1 MSHSA
6 ARELSVRCKLP
17 VRSRNM
23 RIPIRLFARMQLS
36 FTVFTALLLLPTRGA
51 AAQSTNSNDQDKN
64 LDIQLHVGK
73 DADARKVG
81 LPLYPG
87 ARLKHDEENQNRANF
102 ALLTGAFGMKLVVA
116 SYASGDAPSKVIA
129 YYREQLKR
137 YGRVLECR
145 SKEPGGDVHA
155 NVHSPESK
163 DSKQLKCDGDNEGNI
178 VELKEGTEDNQH
190 GVSVEPAETG
200 KGSTFAL
207 VYVYT
212 RGKQGDI

>member
-1 MSHSA
+1 
-6 ARELSVRCKLP
+6 
-17 VRSRNM
+17 M
-23 RIPIRLFARMQLS
+23 RIPIRLFARMHLS
-36 FTVFTALLLLPTRGA
+36 FTVLAALLLWPASRA
-51 AAQSTNSNDQDKN
+51 AAQHPNSDDEDKN

-73 DADARKVG
+73 DADAQKVG

-116 SYASGDAPSKVIA
+116 NYDSGDAPSKVIA

-145 SKEPGGDVHA
+145 TKESGGDVHA
-155 NVHSPESK
+155 NLHSQESK
-163 DSKQLKCDGDNEGNI
+163 DSKQLKCDGDNAGNI
-178 VELKEGTEDNQH
+178 VELKAGTEDNQH
-190 GVSVEPAETG
+190 VVSVEPSKTG

>member
-1 MSHSA
+1 
-6 ARELSVRCKLP
+6 
-17 VRSRNM
+17 M
-23 RIPIRLFARMQLS
+23 RLPIRLFARMQLS
-36 FTVFTALLLLPTRGA
+36 FTVFAVLLLLPARRA
-51 AAQSTNSNDQDKN
+51 AAQNTTSDDEDKN
-64 LDIQLHVGK
+64 LDIQFHVGK
-73 DADARKVG
+73 DADAQKVG

-116 SYASGDAPSKVIA
+116 SYDSGDAPSKVIA

-137 YGRVLECR
+137 YGPVLECR
-145 SKEPGGDVHA
+145 TKESGGDVHA
-155 NVHSPESK
+155 NLHTQESK
-163 DSKQLKCDGDNEGNI
+163 DSKRLKCDGDNAGNI
-178 VELKEGTEDNQH
+178 VELKAGTEDNQH
-190 GVSVEPAETG
+190 VVSVQPSETG

>member
-1 MSHSA
+1 
-6 ARELSVRCKLP
+6 
-17 VRSRNM
+17 M

-36 FTVFTALLLLPTRGA
+36 FTVFAVLLLLPARRA
-51 AAQSTNSNDQDKN
+51 AAQNTTGDDEDKN
-64 LDIQLHVGK
+64 LDIQFHVGK

-116 SYASGDAPSKVIA
+116 NYDSGDAPSKVIA

-145 SKEPGGDVHA
+145 TKESGGDVHA
-155 NVHSPESK
+155 TVHTQESK
-163 DSKQLKCDGDNEGNI
+163 DSKQLKCDGDNAGNI
-178 VELKEGTEDNQH
+178 VELKAGTEDNQH
-190 GVSVEPAETG
+190 VVSVEPSKTG

-207 VYVYT
+207 VCVYT

>member
-6 ARELSVRCKLP
+6 APELSARCKLP

-23 RIPIRLFARMQLS
+23 RIPIRLLARMHLS
-36 FTVFTALLLLPTRGA
+36 FAVFAALLLLPARRA
-51 AAQSTNSNDQDKN
+51 AAQNTNSDDQDKN

-73 DADARKVG
+73 DADAQKVG

-87 ARLKHDEENQNRANF
+87 ARLKHDEENQKRANF

-116 SYASGDAPSKVIA
+116 NYDSGDT
-129 YYREQLKR
+129 
-137 YGRVLECR
+137 
-145 SKEPGGDVHA
+145 PG
-155 NVHSPESK
+155 NV
-163 DSKQLKCDGDNEGNI
+163 
-178 VELKEGTEDNQH
+178 VELKAGTEDNQH
-190 GVSVEPAETG
+190 VVSVEPSETG

-207 VYVYT
+207 VYLFT

>member
-1 MSHSA
+1 
-6 ARELSVRCKLP
+6 
-17 VRSRNM
+17 M

-36 FTVFTALLLLPTRGA
+36 LTAFTVLLLLPTQGA

-87 ARLKHDEENQNRANF
+87 ARLKPDEENQNRANF

-145 SKEPGGDVHA
+145 SKEPGGDGHA
-155 NVHSPESK
+155 KVRSRESQ
-163 DSKQLKCDGDNEGNI
+163 DSKQLKCDGDNAGNV
-178 VELKEGTEDNQH
+178 VELKAGTEDNQH
-190 GVSVEPAETG
+190 VVSVEPAETG

>member
-1 MSHSA
+1 
-6 ARELSVRCKLP
+6 
-17 VRSRNM
+17 M
-23 RIPIRLFARMQLS
+23 RIPIRLLARMHLS
-36 FTVFTALLLLPTRGA
+36 FAVFAALLLLPARRA
-51 AAQSTNSNDQDKN
+51 AAQNTNSDDQDKN

-73 DADARKVG
+73 DADAQKVG

-87 ARLKHDEENQNRANF
+87 ARLKHDEENQKRANF

-116 SYASGDAPSKVIA
+116 NYDSGDAPGKVIA

-145 SKEPGGDVHA
+145 TQESGGDVHA
-155 NVHSPESK
+155 SVHTQESQ
-163 DSKQLKCDGDNEGNI
+163 DSKQLKCDGDNAGNI
-178 VELKEGTEDNQH
+178 VELKAGTEDNQH
-190 GVSVEPAETG
+190 VVSVEPSETG

-207 VYVYT
+207 VYLFT

>member
-1 MSHSA
+1 
-6 ARELSVRCKLP
+6 
-17 VRSRNM
+17 M
-23 RIPIRLFARMQLS
+23 RIPIRRFARTHPS
-36 FTVFTALLLLPTRGA
+36 FTVFAALVLLPVGLA
-51 AAQSTNSNDQDKN
+51 AAQNSKGEDEDKN
-64 LDIQLHVGK
+64 VDIQLHVGK

-87 ARLKHDEENQNRANF
+87 AHLKHDEENQSRANF

-116 SYASGDAPSKVIA
+116 KYDSGDAPGKVIA
-129 YYREQLKR
+129 YYRGQLKR

-145 SKEPGGDVHA
+145 TKESGGDVHA
-155 NVHSPESK
+155 NVHTQDSK
-163 DSKQLKCDGDNEGNI
+163 DSKQLKCDGENAGNI
-178 VELKEGTEDNQH
+178 VELKAGTEDNQH
-190 GVSVEPAETG
+190 VVSVEPSETG

>member
-1 MSHSA
+1 
-6 ARELSVRCKLP
+6 
-17 VRSRNM
+17 M
-23 RIPIRLFARMQLS
+23 RILIRRVARMHLS
-36 FTVFTALLLLPTRGA
+36 FTVFAALLLLPASRA
-51 AAQSTNSNDQDKN
+51 AAQNPNRDDEDKN
-64 LDIQLHVGK
+64 LDLQLHVGK
-73 DADARKVG
+73 DADAQKVG

-116 SYASGDAPSKVIA
+116 SYDYGDAPSKVIA

-145 SKEPGGDVHA
+145 TKESGGDVHA
-155 NVHSPESK
+155 KVHSHDSK
-163 DSKQLKCDGDNEGNI
+163 DSKRLKCDGDNAGNI
-178 VELKEGTEDNQH
+178 VELKAGTEDNQH
-190 GVSVEPAETG
+190 VVSVEPSDTG

-207 VYVYT
+207 VYVFT

>member
-1 MSHSA
+1 
-6 ARELSVRCKLP
+6 
-17 VRSRNM
+17 M
-23 RIPIRLFARMQLS
+23 RIPIRLFARMHLS
-36 FTVFTALLLLPTRGA
+36 FTVLASLLLLPARPA
-51 AAQSTNSNDQDKN
+51 AAQNPNRDDQDKN

-73 DADARKVG
+73 DADAQKVG

-87 ARLKHDEENQNRANF
+87 ARLKHDEENQHRANF
-102 ALLTGAFGMKLVVA
+102 SLLTGAFGMKLVIA
-116 SYASGDAPSKVIA
+116 SYDSGDAPGKVIA

-145 SKEPGGDVHA
+145 TKQSGGEVQA
-155 NVHSPESK
+155 NVHTQESK
-163 DSKQLKCDGDNEGNI
+163 EAKQLQCEGDNAGNI
-178 VELKEGTEDNQH
+178 VELKVGTEDNLH
-190 GVSVEPAETG
+190 VVSVEPSETG

>member
-1 MSHSA
+1 
-6 ARELSVRCKLP
+6 L
-17 VRSRNM
+17 
-23 RIPIRLFARMQLS
+23 ARMHLS
-36 FTVFTALLLLPTRGA
+36 FAVFAALLLLPARRA
-51 AAQSTNSNDQDKN
+51 AAQNTNSDDQDKN

-73 DADARKVG
+73 DADAQKVG

-87 ARLKHDEENQNRANF
+87 ARLKHDEENQKRANF

-116 SYASGDAPSKVIA
+116 NYDSGDAPGKVIA

-145 SKEPGGDVHA
+145 TQESGGDVHA
-155 NVHSPESK
+155 SVHTQESQ
-163 DSKQLKCDGDNEGNI
+163 DSKQLKCDGDNAGNI
-178 VELKEGTEDNQH
+178 VELKAGTEDNQH
-190 GVSVEPAETG
+190 VVSVEPSETG

-207 VYVYT
+207 VYLFT

>member
-1 MSHSA
+1 MSRSA
-6 ARELSVRCKLP
+6 APELSVRCKLP

-36 FTVFTALLLLPTRGA
+36 ITVLAALLLLPTRGA
-51 AAQSTNSNDQDKN
+51 AQSANRDDQDKN

-102 ALLTGAFGMKLVVA
+102 ALLTGAFAMNLVVA
-116 SYASGDAPSKVIA
+116 SYDSGDHPGKVIA

-137 YGRVLECR
+137 YGRGLECR
-145 SKEPGGDVHA
+145 SKESGGAVHA
-155 NVHSPESK
+155 NVHSQESK
-163 DSKQLKCDGDNEGNI
+163 DSKQLKCDGDNAGNI
-178 VELKEGTEDNQH
+178 VELKAGTEDNQH
-190 GVSVEPAETG
+190 VVDRKSV
-200 KGSTFAL
+200 
-207 VYVYT
+207 V
-212 RGKQGDI
+212 

>member
-1 MSHSA
+1 
-6 ARELSVRCKLP
+6 
-17 VRSRNM
+17 M
-23 RIPIRLFARMQLS
+23 RIPIRLFARMHLS
-36 FTVFTALLLLPTRGA
+36 FAVFAWLLLLPARPA
-51 AAQSTNSNDQDKN
+51 AAQTNSDDQDKN

-73 DADARKVG
+73 DADAQKVG

-87 ARLKHDEENQNRANF
+87 ARLKHDEENQHRANF
-102 ALLTGAFGMKLVVA
+102 ALLTGAFGVKLVIA
-116 SYASGDAPSKVIA
+116 SYDSADAPRKVIA

-145 SKEPGGDVHA
+145 SQESGGDVQA
-155 NVHSPESK
+155 NVHTQEST
-163 DSKQLKCDGDNEGNI
+163 DSKQLKCDGDNAGNI
-178 VELKEGTEDNQH
+178 VELKAGTQDNLH
-190 GVSVEPAETG
+190 VVSVEPSETG

>member
-1 MSHSA
+1 
-6 ARELSVRCKLP
+6 
-17 VRSRNM
+17 M

-36 FTVFTALLLLPTRGA
+36 FTVFAVLLLLPARRA
-51 AAQSTNSNDQDKN
+51 AAQNTPSDDEDKN
-64 LDIQLHVGK
+64 LDIQFHVGK
-73 DADARKVG
+73 DADAQKVG

-116 SYASGDAPSKVIA
+116 NYDSGDAPRKVIA

-145 SKEPGGDVHA
+145 TKESGGDVHA
-155 NVHSPESK
+155 NVHTQESR
-163 DSKQLKCDGDNEGNI
+163 DSKQLKCDGDNVGNI
-178 VELKEGTEDNQH
+178 VELKAGTEDNQH
-190 GVSVEPAETG
+190 VVSVEPSETG

>member
-1 MSHSA
+1 
-6 ARELSVRCKLP
+6 
-17 VRSRNM
+17 M
-23 RIPIRLFARMQLS
+23 RIPIRLFARTHLS
-36 FTVFTALLLLPTRGA
+36 YTLFASLLLLPARPA
-51 AAQSTNSNDQDKN
+51 AAQNTNSDDQDKN

-73 DADARKVG
+73 DADAQKVG

-87 ARLKHDEENQNRANF
+87 ARLKHDEENRHRANF
-102 ALLTGAFGMKLVVA
+102 ALLTGAFGMKLVIA
-116 SYASGDAPSKVIA
+116 SYDSGDAPRKVIA

-145 SKEPGGDVHA
+145 TQESGDVHA
-155 NVHSPESK
+155 NVHTQESK
-163 DSKQLKCDGDNEGNI
+163 DSKQLKCNGDNAGNI
-178 VELKEGTEDNQH
+178 VELKAGTENNQRV
-190 GVSVEPAETG
+190 VSVQPSETG

>member
-1 MSHSA
+1 
-6 ARELSVRCKLP
+6 
-17 VRSRNM
+17 M
-23 RIPIRLFARMQLS
+23 RIPIRLLARMHLS
-36 FTVFTALLLLPTRGA
+36 FAVFAALLLLPARRA
-51 AAQSTNSNDQDKN
+51 AAQNTNSDDQDKN

-73 DADARKVG
+73 DADAQKVG

-87 ARLKHDEENQNRANF
+87 ARLKHDEENQKRANF

-116 SYASGDAPSKVIA
+116 NYDSGDAPGKVIA

-145 SKEPGGDVHA
+145 TQESGGDVHA
-155 NVHSPESK
+155 SVHTQESQ
-163 DSKQLKCDGDNEGNI
+163 DSKQLKCDGDNAGNI
-178 VELKEGTEDNQH
+178 VELKAGTEDNQH
-190 GVSVEPAETG
+190 VVSVEPSESG

-207 VYVYT
+207 VYLFT

>member
-1 MSHSA
+1 
-6 ARELSVRCKLP
+6 
-17 VRSRNM
+17 M
-23 RIPIRLFARMQLS
+23 RIPIRLFARMHLS
-36 FTVFTALLLLPTRGA
+36 FTVFAALLLLPARGA
-51 AAQSTNSNDQDKN
+51 AAQNTNRDDEDKN
-64 LDIQLHVGK
+64 LDLQLHVGK
-73 DADARKVG
+73 DAGAREVG

-87 ARLKHDEENQNRANF
+87 ARLKHDEKNQSRANF

-116 SYASGDAPSKVIA
+116 SYDSGDAPSKVIA

-145 SKEPGGDVHA
+145 TKKSGDDVQA
-155 NVHSPESK
+155 NVHTQGSK
-163 DSKQLKCDGDNEGNI
+163 QSKQLKCDGDNAGHI
-178 VELKEGTEDNQH
+178 VELKAGTEDNQH
-190 GVSVEPAETG
+190 VVSVEPSKTG

>member
-1 MSHSA
+1 M
-6 ARELSVRCKLP
+6 
-17 VRSRNM
+17 
-23 RIPIRLFARMQLS
+23 PILRFARLHLS
-36 FTVFTALLLLPTRGA
+36 FIALTASLLLPASPA
-51 AAQSTNSNDQDKN
+51 AAQNTNSDDEDKN

-102 ALLTGAFGMKLVVA
+102 AFLPGVFGMKLVVA
-116 SYASGDAPSKVIA
+116 NCDSGDAPSKVIA

-145 SKEPGGDVHA
+145 TKESRGDVQS
-155 NVHSPESK
+155 NVHTQDSK
-163 DSKQLKCDGDNEGNI
+163 DSKQLKCDGDNAGNI
-178 VELKEGTEDNQH
+178 VELKAGTEDNQH
-190 GVSVEPAETG
+190 VVSVEPAETG

>member
-1 MSHSA
+1 LH
-6 ARELSVRCKLP
+6 
-17 VRSRNM
+17 
-23 RIPIRLFARMQLS
+23 LS
-36 FTVFTALLLLPTRGA
+36 FIALTASLLLPAARPA
-51 AAQSTNSNDQDKN
+51 AAQNTNRDDEDKN
-64 LDIQLHVGK
+64 LDLQLHVGK

-102 ALLTGAFGMKLVVA
+102 AILTGAFGMKLVVA
-116 SYASGDAPSKVIA
+116 SYDSGDPPSKVIA

-145 SKEPGGDVHA
+145 TKKSGDDVHA
-155 NVHSPESK
+155 KLHTQDSRESE
-163 DSKQLKCDGDNEGNI
+163 QLKCDGDNTGNI
-178 VELKEGTEDNQH
+178 VELKAGSENNQH
-190 GVSVEPAETG
+190 VVSVEPAETG

>member
-1 MSHSA
+1 
-6 ARELSVRCKLP
+6 
-17 VRSRNM
+17 M
-23 RIPIRLFARMQLS
+23 RIPIRLLARMHLS
-36 FTVFTALLLLPTRGA
+36 FAVFAALLLLPARR
-51 AAQSTNSNDQDKN
+51 AAQNTNSDDQDKN

-73 DADARKVG
+73 DADAQKVG

-87 ARLKHDEENQNRANF
+87 ARLKHDEENQKRANF

-116 SYASGDAPSKVIA
+116 NYDSGDAPGKVIA

-145 SKEPGGDVHA
+145 TQESGGDVHA
-155 NVHSPESK
+155 SVHTQESQ
-163 DSKQLKCDGDNEGNI
+163 DSKQLKCDGDNAGNI
-178 VELKEGTEDNQH
+178 VELKAGTEDNQH
-190 GVSVEPAETG
+190 VVSVEPSETG

-207 VYVYT
+207 VYLFT

>member
-1 MSHSA
+1 
-6 ARELSVRCKLP
+6 
-17 VRSRNM
+17 M
-23 RIPIRLFARMQLS
+23 RIPIRRFARTHPS
-36 FTVFTALLLLPTRGA
+36 FTVFAALVLLPVGLA
-51 AAQSTNSNDQDKN
+51 AAQNSKGEDEDKN
-64 LDIQLHVGK
+64 VDIQLHVGK

-87 ARLKHDEENQNRANF
+87 ARLKHDEENQSRANF

-116 SYASGDAPSKVIA
+116 NYDSGDAPGKVIA

-145 SKEPGGDVHA
+145 AKESGDVHA
-155 NVHSPESK
+155 NVHHEDSK
-163 DSKQLKCDGDNEGNI
+163 DSKQLKCDGDNAGKV
-178 VELKEGTEDNQH
+178 VELKAGTEDNQH
-190 GVSVEPAETG
+190 VVSVEPSETG

>member
-1 MSHSA
+1 
-6 ARELSVRCKLP
+6 
-17 VRSRNM
+17 M

-36 FTVFTALLLLPTRGA
+36 ITVLAALLLLPTRGA
-51 AAQSTNSNDQDKN
+51 AQSANRDHQDKN

-116 SYASGDAPSKVIA
+116 SYDSGDAPGKVIA

-145 SKEPGGDVHA
+145 SKESGGDVHA
-155 NVHSPESK
+155 NVHSQESK
-163 DSKQLKCDGDNEGNI
+163 DSKQLKCDDDNAGNI
-178 VELKEGTEDNQH
+178 VELKAGTEDNQH
-190 GVSVEPAETG
+190 VVSVEPSETG

>member
-1 MSHSA
+1 
-6 ARELSVRCKLP
+6 
-17 VRSRNM
+17 M

-36 FTVFTALLLLPTRGA
+36 ITVLAALLLLPTRGA
-51 AAQSTNSNDQDKN
+51 AQSANRDDQDKN

-116 SYASGDAPSKVIA
+116 SYDSGDAPSKVIA

-145 SKEPGGDVHA
+145 SKESGGDVHA
-155 NVHSPESK
+155 NVHSQESK
-163 DSKQLKCDGDNEGNI
+163 DSKQLKCDDDNAGNI
-178 VELKEGTEDNQH
+178 VELKAGTEDNQH
-190 GVSVEPAETG
+190 VVSVEPSETG